1 MEGLFNSRFMVKLQ
15 DFGQKLG
22 TNKFLSALQG
32 AMMSMMG
39 VLMVGAVFQIICAI
53 GPMLG
58 VFENG
63 DTIYNFLYM
72 PYNYTMN
79 CLSVWIVVVMAYTY
93 AKNLKMKSPLITA
106 VDSTVC
112 FLVATGAFMAL
123 ENGTTA
129 LNMSFLGASGMFT
142 GRKIL
147 C

>member
-79 CLSVWIVVVMAYTY
+79 CLSVWIVVEMAY
-93 AKNLKMKSPLITA
+93 KI
-106 VDSTVC
+106 
-112 FLVATGAFMAL
+112 
-123 ENGTTA
+123 
-129 LNMSFLGASGMFT
+129 
-142 GRKIL
+142 GRAHV
-147 C
+147 